1 MSAALL
7 KAWGRF
13 WADGAMRLCFP
24 PSCEFCETAA
34 EEGRLCRRCRDHFL
48 AGANAK
54 LCAKCGGSLGE
65 YLDPK
70 LGCFLCRKDRFA
82 FETVF
87 RLGRYM
93 GDLGLGILKIKGE
106 HGERLAFA
114 LGDLL
119 AEVNEEAIRKRQP
132 TMVVP
137 IPHHWR
143 RWLARGYN
151 SAEAIAE
158 RVARRLNIPLRI
170 DVLRRIRHT
179 PPQHKLPASERR
191 VNVRGA
197 FKAKSKKGLEGAT
210 VVLVDDVLTTGA
222 TCHYAAKALKKAGA
236 KRVVVAVVAR
246 ADDDKTAA
254 IEKTKSENASS

>member
-1 MSAALL
+1 VSAALL

-34 EEGRLCRRCRDHFL
+34 EEGRLCRRCRDRFL

-65 YLDPK
+65 HLDPK
-70 LGCFLCRKDRFA
+70 LGCFLCRNERFA

-87 RLGRYM
+87 RLGRYR
-93 GDLGLGILKIKGE
+93 GDLGQGILKIKGE

-114 LGDLL
+114 LGELL
-119 AEVNEEAIRKRQP
+119 AEVNEDAIRRLQP
-132 TMVVP
+132 AMVVP

-158 RVARRLNIPLRI
+158 RVARRLKVPMRL
-170 DVLRRIRHT
+170 DVLRRVRHT
-179 PPQHKLPASERR
+179 PPQHKLPPSERK
-191 VNVRGA
+191 VNMVGA
-197 FKAKSKKGLEGAT
+197 FRARPKKGIKGAT
-210 VVLVDDVLTTGA
+210 VLLVDDVLTTGA
-222 TCHYAAKALKKAGA
+222 TCHHAAKALKKAGA
-236 KRVVVAVVAR
+236 VSVIVAVVAR
-246 ADDDKTAA
+246 ADDDRTAV
-254 IEKTKSENASS
+254 IEKIKSANASS